1 MASPR
6 GDGAHSVPAMTKT
19 PTTTAEAPAFPSD
32 WLSAGADR
40 ARALVDDAKERGAD
54 LVAAWIAGKNAGAV
68 AAVAADDAA
77 PAAARKA
84 ARRGINVLKSRG
96 VAIPEPTRG
105 KTAPLASAVTYEA
118 WFRPP
123 DAAGTSAFTVGAR
136 GAGGKYRL
144 VDVILQ
150 DGKGVVSAA
159 GMEMSRTQLR
169 ETFDGIEQ
177 RFGHGPAPVPIGWA
191 RARIAAA
198 RAENSASGTPL
209 PLGLD
214 QHDDLLIGAPEA
226 PPAHPAEEMKLAL
239 PGAVDALARSGTLH
253 AEPELR
259 GWLPL
264 PSAMQDLLRQ
274 IDEEKESLKGADRAT
289 TEAKVV
295 AIVERSADAYFT
307 AEVRDKTSLRMKDAA
322 ISMIARGETSR
333 AADLLVTAGAVA
345 RGEPVPHAIPFL
357 RGFFEK
363 AFGLAAARAARKPA

>member
-1 MASPR
+1 
-6 GDGAHSVPAMTKT
+6 MTKRT
-19 PTTTAEAPAFPSD
+19 TTTAEAPAFPSD
-32 WLSAGADR
+32 WLLAGADR
-40 ARALVDDAKERGAD
+40 ARARVDEAKERGAD
-54 LVAAWIAGKNAGAV
+54 LVAAWIAGKNAAAV

-77 PAAARKA
+77 PAPARKA

-96 VAIPEPTRG
+96 IAIPE
-105 KTAPLASAVTYEA
+105 APREKRATEAAAVTYEA

-123 DAAGTSAFTVGAR
+123 DAAGTSAFTLGAR

-150 DGKGVVSAA
+150 DGKGIASAA
-159 GMEMSRTQLR
+159 GMEMSRSQLR

-177 RFGHGPAPVPIGWA
+177 RFGHGPASVPIAWA
-191 RARIAAA
+191 RVRIAAA
-198 RAENSASGTPL
+198 RAENAAHGTPL

-214 QHDDLLIGAPEA
+214 QHDELLNGAPSA
-226 PPAHPAEEMKLAL
+226 PPVHPAEEMKLAL
-239 PGAVDALARSGTLH
+239 PGVDDALARSGTLH

-295 AIVERSADAYFT
+295 AIVERSTDSYFT
-307 AEVRDKTSLRMKDAA
+307 AELRDKTSLRMKDAA
-322 ISMIARGETSR
+322 ISLIARGETSR
-333 AADLLVTAGAVA
+333 AADLLVTAREVA
-345 RGEPVPHAIPFL
+345 EGDRAPHAIPFL